1 MQETVVYVEEVKY
14 SYIGLAV
21 SSAMV
26 MGGVLDLK
34 ILSGS
39 ALKEIKSGFWD
50 LLPRIHQVF
59 F

>member
-39 ALKEIKSGFWD
+39 ALKEIKSGF
-50 LLPRIHQVF
+50 
-59 F
+59 